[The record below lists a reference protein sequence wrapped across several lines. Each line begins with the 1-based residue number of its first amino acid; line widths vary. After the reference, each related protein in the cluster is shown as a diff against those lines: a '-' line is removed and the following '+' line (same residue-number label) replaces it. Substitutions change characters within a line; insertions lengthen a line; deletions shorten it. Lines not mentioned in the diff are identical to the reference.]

1 MAEQLGFDLTGD
13 DVGGP
18 LPDLPPDEAA
28 RVRIRTDLGAT
39 LFVEAGAGAGKTSS
53 LVDRIANLV
62 DDGVDI
68 TGVAAITFTEKA
80 AAELRTRVRRALTG
94 RGSEPA
100 AAALERL
107 DHAPIG
113 TLHAFARRVLFDF
126 PIEAGLPPGFTVLD
140 ELESGLAFEEQW
152 DDLLDR
158 LLDDPE
164 PAGGLLAGGRAFV
177 ELCEFDGFGVRSGVR
192 RVAQD
197 FRANWD
203 LVDDR
208 VVLTDPGPLRLD
220 TDRALTLAEQITA
233 AVPPAGDR
241 QEIAIARAAVFVAQ
255 MRGATSLRVTLEA
268 ILAAHEAFSGKKT
281 MPGSKANWKKH
292 PGGEAALEAV
302 RALEFELGDELQALL
317 DGVRRQRR
325 LLLGAIIGK
334 FVLDGARE
342 RAQSGRLE
350 FHDLLVLARRLVA
363 QRGDIRRLL
372 HARYPRILLDEF
384 QDTDPIQLEIAVR
397 LTARPDDP
405 GQDHDWRQLVPV
417 PGRLFIVGDPK
428 QSIYRFRRADIA
440 QYLRAAD
447 QVGADQVDLTANFRS
462 TTAVIDFVNDV
473 FGRLITHQPDAQPT
487 FGPLDACRRADL
499 LGHGTVTV
507 LGSEIVDVSLL
518 DDDEARL
525 GDPEMGAADALRS
538 IEARDVVAT
547 ITTALADGWPVF
559 DEALGTVRPCVP
571 GDICVLLPTRI
582 SLPALEAEFRDADLP
597 YRAENSSVVYASSEV
612 RALLLAL
619 RAADDPTDSLAL
631 VASLRSPLYGCS
643 DVELWKWAAA
653 GGTWGL
659 WAPAPEGF
667 EGDAVADAIAHVRS
681 IAERSGLVSPAD
693 LLAAVADEQR
703 VFDLALA
710 GGDARDVWRRLR
722 YVIEQARSWADAG
735 GHGLRR
741 YLHWAALQA
750 SESRVADTI
759 LPEHD
764 HDAVRLM
771 TVHAAKGLEF
781 PITIVAGLTTRPR
794 RSQTAGVVWVDDTWM
809 LAGKGDDGVFVDH
822 LPIDEQMSDAERR
835 RLLYVACTRAVD
847 HLVVSL
853 YRPPPAKSNP
863 DGADQGKLTSAE
875 LLWHGGAAGPTSGA
889 RIGEFDRRPV
899 DRPAATPLELDWSD
913 PEGWAEE
920 RRRVLAVA
928 SRRSGIAATRLAAEL
943 HPHEQPIG
951 PTDDAG
957 LDKQPVNVELPPW
970 QRGRYG
976 TSIGRAVHGVL
987 QFCDLGDGHDIDT
1000 LARSQCA
1007 AEGVIGLEP
1016 RVAALARS
1024 ALGTPIVRRVVEGYE
1039 HWRELFVAATVGDRV
1054 LEGYVD
1060 LLVRT
1065 PDGLVIVDYKTDQ
1078 WSGPLQTAERL
1089 ERYRLQLAAY
1099 GAALESAL
1107 GEPIAGGIL
1116 VRCVAD
1122 GDADQ
1127 IAVERWTDAVREV
1140 RQLVS

>member
-1 MAEQLGFDLTGD
+1 MTEQLGFDLDHT
-13 DVGGP
+13 VSHP
-18 LPDLPPDEAA
+18 APPPDEAA
-28 RVRIRTDLGAT
+28 RIRIRTDLDAT
-39 LFVEAGAGAGKTSS
+39 LFVEAGAGAGKTTS

-80 AAELRTRVRRALTG
+80 AAELRTRVRSTLATRHSERATAALT
-94 RGSEPA
+94 
-100 AAALERL
+100 RL

-164 PAGGLLAGGRAFV
+164 PTGGIMAGGRAFV
-177 ELCEFDGFGVRSGVR
+177 ELCEFDGFGVRTGVR
-192 RVAQD
+192 RIAED
-197 FRANWD
+197 FRSNWD

-208 VVLTDPGPLRLD
+208 VSLDDPGPLRVD
-220 TDRALTLAEQITA
+220 ADAALAIADEIAA
-233 AVPPAGDR
+233 AVPPPDDQQVVPLAHATAFAD
-241 QEIAIARAAVFVAQ
+241 QL
-255 MRGATSLRVTLEA
+255 RGAPSLRVTLEA
-268 ILAAHEAFSGKKT
+268 ILTAHDYFVGRKT
-281 MPGSKANWKKH
+281 MPGNKAKWKKH
-292 PGGEAALEAV
+292 PGGEAALEVLRAV
-302 RALEFELGDELQALL
+302 EFEFADELQRLL
-317 DGVRRQRR
+317 ESVRRQRR
-325 LLLGAIIGK
+325 LLLGAIIGR

-342 RAQSGRLE
+342 RARSGRLE

-363 QRGDIRRLL
+363 RRRDIRQLL
-372 HARYPRILLDEF
+372 HLRYPRILLDEF

-405 GQDHDWRQLVPV
+405 SQDADWRQLVPV

-447 QVGADQVDLTANFRS
+447 QVGADQVQLTANFRS
-462 TTAVIDFVNDV
+462 TDAVIGFVNDV
-473 FGRLITHQPDAQPT
+473 FGRLISEQPDAQPA
-487 FGPLDACRRADL
+487 FGALDACRRADL

-507 LGSEIVDVSLL
+507 LGPDVVDTALL
-518 DDDEARL
+518 DSDEARL
-525 GDPEMGAADALRS
+525 GDPEMGAADALRM

-559 DEALGTVRPCVP
+559 DHALSTLRPCVP

-582 SLPALEAEFRDADLP
+582 SLPALEAEFRDAGLP

-619 RAADDPTDSLAL
+619 RAADDPTDQLAL

-643 DVELWKWAAA
+643 DVELFTWVQA

-659 WAPAPEGF
+659 WADPPDGF
-667 EGDAVADAIAHVRS
+667 AEHPVAEAIAHVRS

-693 LLAAVADEQR
+693 LLDAVADERR

-710 GGDARDVWRRLR
+710 GGDSRDVWRRLR

-741 YLHWAALQA
+741 YLHWAVLQA

-781 PITIVAGLTTRPR
+781 PITVVAGLTTKPR

-853 YRPPPAKSNP
+853 YRPPPAKNNP

-889 RIGEFDRRPV
+889 RLGEFERRPV
-899 DRPAATPLELDWSD
+899 RRPAAIPLELEWSD
-913 PEGWAEE
+913 PASWAAE
-920 RRRVLAVA
+920 RRRVVATA

-943 HPHEQPIG
+943 HPHDQPLG
-951 PTDDAG
+951 PSDDAG

-976 TSIGRAVHGVL
+976 TSVGRAVHGVL

-1016 RVAALARS
+1016 RVAGLARS
-1024 ALGTPIVRRVVEGYE
+1024 ALHTPIVRSVVGGFP

-1078 WSGPLQTAERL
+1078 WSGPSQTAERL

-1122 GDADQ
+1122 GAADE
-1127 IAVERWTDAVREV
+1127 IVVDGWVDAVDEV